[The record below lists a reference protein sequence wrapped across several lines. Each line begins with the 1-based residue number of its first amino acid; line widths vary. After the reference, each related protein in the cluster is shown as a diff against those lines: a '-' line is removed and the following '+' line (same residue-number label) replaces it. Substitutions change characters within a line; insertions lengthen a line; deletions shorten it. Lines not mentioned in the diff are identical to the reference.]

1 MIAFI
6 HGHYLAMVKRDLPT
20 LHGTRGEKVIVLLEN
35 RTPELFVADT
45 LAHVLLSPAGG
56 VVRRDER
63 RAKRR

>member
-1 MIAFI
+1 
-6 HGHYLAMVKRDLPT
+6 MVKRDLPT

-45 LAHVLLSPAGG
+45 PAHVLLSPAGG